1 MIFTEATIGFP
12 AKCHLSNECRISI
25 LLTCQDPDLD
35 FALTNQKHHSDLDSD
50 M

>member
-35 FALTNQKHHSDLDSD
+35 FALTNQKHHSVLDSD